1 MAMGYEKDLTGIEMY
16 AYLPSTYIE
25 DLVSRLLN
33 SMEEIGFI
41 PSRRAEGYAL
51 LPMGLSVPT
60 HLRLGVYSDMVT
72 FWVRG
77 AGDIERSA
85 AQLSMETEEF
95 FRVLMKG
102 VEKAADVFN
111 SFQDKGSVKVHIP
124 SKA

>member
-1 MAMGYEKDLTGIEMY
+1 MGYERDLTGIEMY
-16 AYLPSTYIE
+16 AYLSPPYIE
-25 DLVSRLLN
+25 DLVSKLLN
-33 SMEEIGFI
+33 SMEELGFI

-77 AGDIERSA
+77 ARDIERSA
-85 AQLSMETEEF
+85 AQLSMGVDEF
-95 FRVLMKG
+95 FKVLMKG

-111 SFQDKGSVKVHIP
+111 SFQGKGSVRVRIP
-124 SKA
+124 GTE